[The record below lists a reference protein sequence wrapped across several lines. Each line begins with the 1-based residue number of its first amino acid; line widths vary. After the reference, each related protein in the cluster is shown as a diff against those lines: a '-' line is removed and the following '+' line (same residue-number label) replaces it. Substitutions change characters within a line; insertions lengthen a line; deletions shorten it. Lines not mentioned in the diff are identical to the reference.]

1 MAALIVAKVETDSMD
16 CLRDVITWKVRRLD
30 KIESTL
36 TKIVQDSRNHFEALE
51 SIRESFREISADAE
65 RHVHLQELSKE

>member
-1 MAALIVAKVETDSMD
+1 MD
-16 CLRDVITWKVRRLD
+16 RLRDVITWKVRRLD

-65 RHVHLQELSKE
+65 RHVDLQELSKE

>member
-1 MAALIVAKVETDSMD
+1 MAALIVARVETDSMD
-16 CLRDVITWKVRRLD
+16 RLRDVITWKVRILD

-65 RHVHLQELSKE
+65 RHVDLQELSKE

>member
-1 MAALIVAKVETDSMD
+1 VAALIVARVETDSMD
-16 CLRDVITWKVRRLD
+16 RLRDVITWKVRILD

-65 RHVHLQELSKE
+65 RHVDLQELSKE